1 MGAEL
6 RSLLLVDALQRQAAD
21 QVAFY
26 PRSRLQRAIEDGEIE
41 FAFENGEACGYLW
54 HGPPNPGRDLIIYQA
69 VIHYDLRRRLKGAEL
84 VARLIELAA
93 TVGATG
99 VRCRCRSDIE
109 ANEFWR
115 TLGFDCIA
123 VGRSGVRRN
132 TDVNTWRRPLHVGFW
147 DALTVAPS
155 AKAKDRETYDL
166 LYRTD
171 RAALPVKSRF
181 AR

>member
-1 MGAEL
+1 MTG
-6 RSLLLVDALQRQAAD
+6 SVLLVDALQRQAVD

-26 PRSRLQRAIEDGEIE
+26 PRSRLQRAVEDGEIE

-54 HGPPNPGRDLIIYQA
+54 HGPVNPGRDLVIYQA

-84 VARLIELAA
+84 VARLIEMA
-93 TVGATG
+93 VSGGATA
-99 VRCRCRSDIE
+99 VRARCRSDIE

-132 TDVNTWRRPLHVGFW
+132 TDVNTWRRPVLAGLW
-147 DALTVAPS
+147 DHITVTPS
-155 AKAKDRETYDL
+155 TKAKDREPYDL

-171 RAALPVKSRF
+171 RATLPQKSRF